1 MPMPGMGHLWAM
13 RSLIVFLAFLHGLV
27 EANAQCNRWQQQI
40 QCDMDVELDV
50 KTHRFTGHEKLVYR
64 NNSPDTLGEM
74 FFHLYFNAFK
84 PGSEMDVRSRT
95 ILDPDRRVKDRIFH
109 LAPEEQGDLA
119 CTAITQDG
127 KATEL
132 EHLGTVLRVKLNRPV
147 LPGRSTILQVDFKG
161 QVPLQI
167 RRSGRDSE
175 EGVAYSMTQWYP
187 KVAAFDERGWHADPY
202 VGREFYGE
210 WGDYN
215 VKITL
220 DSSYTVA
227 ATGVLANAHE
237 IGRGYAR
244 KTKVQKRSDG
254 KLTWHFKAPKVHDF
268 AWAAD
273 PDYIQTTAQVPGGP
287 LLRFFRKNN
296 PELAENWEQLPV
308 YMVKAV
314 QYINRNFGKYPWP
327 EFSFVQGG
335 DGGME
340 YPMMTLITGGRRLGS
355 LVGTSVHE
363 LLHNWYYGVLASDE
377 LSYPWIDE
385 GFAEYA
391 GSEVMRHLFP
401 SLNETRAHADARES
415 YLQLAA
421 SEYHEPMSV
430 EADHFETN
438 YGYSATAYSKG
449 EFFLDQ
455 LGAVVGDTTVHRGL
469 RRLFKEC
476 GFKHPGPVDVQRV
489 MEKESGLQLG
499 WYFNEWINTTR
510 KLDYGVKRVMQQDGR
525 TVVTLERKGL
535 MLMPVDLA
543 LEFTDGTVS
552 FLHIPLSLMLGARKE
567 RLMGKKWEALPP
579 WQWTDPTYSF
589 TIAKPLDQVKSI
601 VIDPFSRTGD
611 AEVGNN
617 FLEVQPGM
625 EGFLE
630 R

>member
-1 MPMPGMGHLWAM
+1 M
-13 RSLIVFLAFLHGLV
+13 RSLIVLLALCSTMI
-27 EANAQCNRWQQQI
+27 AQAQCNRWQQQI
-40 QCDMDVELDV
+40 KCEIDVELDV
-50 KTHRFTGHEKLVYR
+50 SSHRFTGKEKLVYR
-64 NNSPDTLGEM
+64 NNSPDTLREV

-95 ILDPDRRVKDRIFH
+95 IKDPDRRVRDRIHH
-109 LAPEEQGDLA
+109 LTPEEQGDLT
-119 CTAITQDG
+119 CSSVLQDG
-127 KATEL
+127 MPTRL
-132 EHLGTVLRVKLNRPV
+132 EPLGTVLRVTLHRPV
-147 LPGRSTILQVDFKG
+147 LPGKSTALTVDFKG
-161 QVPLQI
+161 QVPVQI

-175 EGVAYSMTQWYP
+175 EGVAYSMTQWFP
-187 KVAAFDERGWHADPY
+187 KVAAFDERGWHPAPY

-210 WGDYN
+210 WGDYD
-215 VKITL
+215 VRITL
-220 DSSYTVA
+220 DSAYTVA

-237 IGRGYAR
+237 IGKGYAR
-244 KTKVQKRSDG
+244 KTKAQKRTDG

-273 PDYIQTTAQVPGGP
+273 PDYIQSTAQVPDGP
-287 LLRFFRKNN
+287 LLRFFRKDQ
-296 PELAENWEQLPV
+296 PELAENWDQLPG
-308 YMVKAV
+308 YMVKAFEYAN
-314 QYINRNFGKYPWP
+314 QHFGRYPWP

-340 YPMMTLITGGRRLGS
+340 YPMLTLVTGNRRLGS

-363 LLHNWYYGVLASDE
+363 MLHNWYYGVLASDE

-391 GSEVMRHLFP
+391 GSKVMRHLFP

-415 YLQLAA
+415 YLRLAG
-421 SEYHEPMSV
+421 SEYHEPMSL

-455 LGAVVGDTTVHRGL
+455 LGAVIGDDVLNRGL
-469 RRLFKEC
+469 RRLFREC
-476 GFKHPGPVDVQRV
+476 SFKHPGPVDVQRV

-510 KLDYGVKRVMQQDGR
+510 KLDYAIKSVMQQDGA

-535 MLMPVDLA
+535 MLMPVDVLVQY
-543 LEFTDGTVS
+543 TDGAAS
-552 FLHIPLSLMLGARKE
+552 YLNIPLSLMLGGRKE
-567 RLMGKKWEALPP
+567 NLMGKEWATLAP
-579 WQWTDPTYSF
+579 WQWTNPTYSF
-589 TIAKPLDQVKSI
+589 TLPVPLDRVREI
-601 VIDPFSRTGD
+601 TLDPFERTGD
-611 AEVGNN
+611 ADGGNDT
-617 FLEVQPGM
+617 LDLQPGV
-625 EGFLE
+625 EGYLE